1 MGAVFEGN
9 GNGSAII
16 QDAAGVNTK
25 AGDLNELV
33 GRIAQEVF
41 EIDEQIRALALNGI
55 KGSAMTKAVHT
66 YNTNRE
72 VIDQFVKRFAATA
85 CVLSES
91 AIAHSNVNDEA
102 ETAAAGVQ

>member
-1 MGAVFEGN
+1 MGAVFEGS

-16 QDAAGVNTK
+16 QNAASVNAK
-25 AGDLNELV
+25 ASELNELV

-41 EIDEQIRALALNGI
+41 EIDEQIRVLAQNGL

-85 CVLSES
+85 CVLSEN
-91 AIAHSNVNDEA
+91 AIAHSNVNEEA
-102 ETAAAGVQ
+102 EAAAAGVQ